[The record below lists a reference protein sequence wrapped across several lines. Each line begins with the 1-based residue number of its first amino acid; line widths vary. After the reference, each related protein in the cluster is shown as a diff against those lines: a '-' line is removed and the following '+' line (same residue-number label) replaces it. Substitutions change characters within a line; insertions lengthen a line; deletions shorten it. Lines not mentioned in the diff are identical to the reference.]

1 MDLIVSSDNQLYKRI
16 NKLKDKK
23 YRDEYKEYLIEGL
36 RGIIDTPREDVKVIV
51 ASENFDTTKLNSE
64 KVVVFSEKL
73 FSKLSLTDHSCGVMA
88 IAAQKAERDFETDY
102 VVYLDRIRDPGN
114 MGTIIR
120 TAVASGYEIVCD
132 NCVDV
137 YNPKVVRSCV
147 SALSKARLHY
157 GNFIDKLVDK
167 GYNIIG
173 ADLGGG
179 NAFKALKPKKVCIV
193 IGNEADGVRSEILGR
208 CNNVYSIPMENME
221 SLNAS
226 VCAGILMYYFKF

>member
-1 MDLIVSSDNQLYKRI
+1 MDIIVSTDNQLYKRI

-23 YRDEYKEYLIEGL
+23 YRDENKEYLIEGV
-36 RGIIDTPREDVKVIV
+36 RGIVDTPQDDIKVIV
-51 ASENFDTTKLNSE
+51 AKEGFECERIDSC
-64 KVVVFSEKL
+64 KVVYFSDKL
-73 FSKLSLTDHSCGVMA
+73 FDKLCLTDHSCGVMA
-88 IAAQKAERDFETDY
+88 VASQKKEIDFEFDH

-120 TAVASGYEIVCD
+120 TAVAAGYEIVCD

-147 SALSKARLHY
+147 SALSKAKLHS
-157 GNFIDKLVDK
+157 GNFIDNLAEK

-173 ADLGGG
+173 ADLGCE
-179 NAFKALKPKKVCIV
+179 NVFCACKPSKVCIV
-193 IGNEADGVRSEILGR
+193 IGNEAEGIREDILAK
-208 CNNVYSIPMENME
+208 CDKVYSIPMCDME

-226 VCAGILMYYFKF
+226 VCAGILMYYFKY